1 MKPKTLMLLCV
12 AVGCGLV
19 AMIGVQQALN
29 KPNTTEVQT
38 VQVAVAL
45 ADINPGDPLSEGNV
59 GFKEISVEGARE
71 DSVTK
76 PEEYA
81 QRSLKVAVLQGDY
94 ITKGKLNEK
103 GVIGKSAQIPIG
115 SRIATINVDETQSA
129 SNMLN
134 PGDKVD
140 VLVTFDVKTPMG
152 VETKSVTLLERVDV
166 FAVQDKTKG
175 DRLSSGDNSKVN
187 ARQIS
192 LVVTPEEVN
201 WLALAQRKGQ
211 LGLVWRNPLDK
222 TLQTTKA
229 ATEKL
234 LSDLRGLDGQNRPE
248 VGGPE
253 TPEEAK
259 PVVQEKPA
267 TPDLSSFLETTK
279 TAVPN
284 PPKPALTPVPVP
296 EKTEVATWEVKVYK
310 GNEIQSYPFEL
321 TKEEAENDPAKKADS
336 KPAEPAKA
344 ASAAANLLKSFG
356 WPLPSTSVKAE
367 SEAAPA
373 GSPTL

>member
-29 KPNTTEVQT
+29 KPKTTEVRT
-38 VQVAVAL
+38 VHVAVAL
-45 ADINPGDPLSEGNV
+45 TDINPGDPLSEGNV
-59 GFKEISVEGARE
+59 GFKEIPVEGARE

-76 PEEYA
+76 PDQYA

-140 VLVTFDVKTPMG
+140 VLVTFDVKTSMG

-175 DRLSSGDNSKVN
+175 DRLATGDNSKVN

-253 TPEEAK
+253 MPEEPK
-259 PVVQEKPA
+259 SVVQEKPA
-267 TPDLSSFLETTK
+267 APDLSSFLESTK
-279 TAVPN
+279 AAIPS
-284 PPKPALTPVPVP
+284 PPKPAPVP

-310 GNEIQSYPFEL
+310 GNDIQSYPFEL
-321 TKEEAENDPAKKADS
+321 TKEEAKNEPEKKTDS
-336 KPAEPAKA
+336 ESAEPAKA

-367 SEAAPA
+367 PEAVPA
-373 GSPTL
+373 GLPTL

>member
-29 KPNTTEVQT
+29 RPKTAEAKT
-38 VQVAVAL
+38 VNVAVAL
-45 ADINPGDPLSEGNV
+45 ADINPGEPLTEGNV
-59 GFKEISVEGARE
+59 GFKEIPIEAARE

-81 QRSLKVAVLQGDY
+81 QRSLKVALVAGDY
-94 ITKGKLNEK
+94 ITKAKMNEK

-140 VLVTFDVKTPMG
+140 VSVTFDVRTPTG
-152 VETKSVTLLERVDV
+152 IETKSLTLLERVDV

-175 DRLSSGDNSKVN
+175 DRLSSGDTSKVN

-201 WLALAQRKGQ
+201 WLALAQRKGL

-222 TLQTTKA
+222 TVQTSKS

-234 LSDLRGLDGQNRPE
+234 LADLRGLDGNARPE
-248 VGGPE
+248 VGGESDEGTKQP
-253 TPEEAK
+253 K
-259 PVVQEKPA
+259 PITEVKPA
-267 TPDLSSFLETTK
+267 APDLSSFLDATK
-279 TAVPN
+279 SAIASL
-284 PPKPALTPVPVP
+284 PKPAPVAAPV
-296 EKTEVATWEVKVYK
+296 KTDVETWEVKIYK
-310 GNEIQSYPFEL
+310 GNEIQSYAFEM
-321 TKEEAENDPAKKADS
+321 TEGSKKDSPARKADI
-336 KPAEPAKA
+336 KPAESGKS
-344 ASAAANLLKSFG
+344 ASAAANLLQNFG
-356 WPLPSTSVKAE
+356 MSLPSTVGAE
-367 SEAAPA
+367 PAVAPTS
-373 GSPTL
+373 SPML